1 MSSAHRLFER
11 GFVAD
16 PLLHSKFSNTL
27 SNLHRAEVRTAH
39 AAAAYAKATASQGN
53 ARANRLMILRRSPR
67 RLLGIPSLCPEV
79 LAQ

>member
-1 MSSAHRLFER
+1 
-11 GFVAD
+11 
-16 PLLHSKFSNTL
+16 
-27 SNLHRAEVRTAH
+27 VRTAH